1 VEFEGRDIPVH
12 ESTGAKSAPQF
23 ENAARSELR
32 RWASELRGLLLF

>member
-1 VEFEGRDIPVH
+1 VEFEGRDIPVQ
-12 ESTGAKSAPQF
+12 ESIGAENPHQF